1 MWQSSIISC
10 LQIRGVEL
18 ARVNNDEIMMRMM
31 MKMIMGMKMGIDR
44 KGKMNKKIDI

>member
-1 MWQSSIISC
+1 M
-10 LQIRGVEL
+10 RGIEL

-31 MKMIMGMKMGIDR
+31 MKMIMGMKMRIDR